1 MPPKLRIENVR
12 RLCGENLKF
21 IVNWLSKQGYHAAV
35 FPRVDPARLGLPARR
50 VRVYLCAALIGSEAK
65 TQFAVEAPIVY
76 QSLQGPALS
85 LASVDD
91 YLKGSSLRPGPEPRP
106 SKRQKRCKWES
117 DFLRQLV
124 ARPLSLERSSAL
136 EVSQERFVGEQ
147 LLSERELAVLKIAV
161 DSKSG
166 VRFVD
171 VSQSGGRAPSGE
183 NIVPCITP
191 GGKLFDIER
200 GCFLSG
206 REKLHLQGIFP
217 SQPADPELDD
227 LEMDLAGNAFCAP
240 AFFAVF
246 MSALVALAPA

>member
-1 MPPKLRIENVR
+1 VR
-12 RLCGENLKF
+12 RLCGENLNF
-21 IVNWLSKQGYHAAV
+21 IVNWLNKHGYEAAV
-35 FPRVDPARLGLPARR
+35 FPCVDPARLGLPARR
-50 VRVYLCAALIGSEAK
+50 ARVYLCASLIGSEGK
-65 TQFAVEAPIVY
+65 NQFAVEAPMVY

-85 LASVDD
+85 LASIDD
-91 YLKGSSLRPGPEPRP
+91 FLKVPSARPEPEPRP

-124 ARPLSLERSSAL
+124 ARPLNLERNSAL
-136 EVSQERFVGEQ
+136 EVSQEHFVGEQ
-147 LLSERELAVLKIAV
+147 ILSERELAVLKIAV
-161 DSKSG
+161 DSNNG

-183 NIVPCITP
+183 DIVPCITP
-191 GGKLFDIER
+191 GGKLFDVAR

-227 LEMDLAGNAFCAP
+227 LETNLAGNAFCAP
-240 AFFAVF
+240 AFLAVF
-246 MSALVALAPA
+246 LSALVALAPA